1 MKKLKL
7 ILVSI
12 LVIALLLI
20 IPVNASLLV
29 STIPASDTNL
39 DLYTGD
45 NISVTFTGT
54 SSQLAYLQG
63 FLYISSG
70 SGQFDDLAYSPTGSR
85 TYVFTVPNNYAGTHN
100 GWTRF
105 NYLNVGVTDDQ
116 THHAEWHWGIGD
128 VNNNGTR
135 PNLTASFNVTPVTG
149 WSGQTITCKDTTNGN
164 GANITQWL
172 WDITEPDGNGFN
184 INYKNM
190 AFVADKVGYYN
201 ISLKVWNDIGA
212 NDTETKPHVVQ
223 IFSAGQAEYTNITY
237 TTIVPDGWP
246 VANVIIE
253 MVFADKS
260 TIIGT
265 GTNPQG
271 VEVFNHV
278 GHFPGYAIDLFAT
291 KDGYYPSEAHFE
303 IPNEPTYNR
312 TIYMANILGGNGTFE
327 PPVIPGLYNVTFIV
341 QDGSGSKLPYIP
353 VNFNSAG
360 TSYQGYTNPI
370 GNITFLNVPGSSS
383 AWVRIT
389 AEGFKTYTETF
400 SIFQDLVKT
409 IILRPPGVTVF
420 LDVKDSTYGNYLEN
434 VDVGIKNTTSGTWR
448 NSTQPIGKL
457 YFDTTGTS
465 FQYPLSIN
473 ETIVVA
479 ASKAGY
485 RPASETL
492 TIPNDQYKVTL
503 NLINI
508 NGTAP
513 SSGNFTAVISTS
525 SRTTGAVISGA
536 SVSIQELG
544 RMGATNAAGT
554 VTFRN
559 LPVGGYTVLASAPGY
574 QSATAEISGSNQD
587 TFMKVIRLLPDGC
600 SVSESGVINC
610 GGNQT
615 YPGETIP
622 GNLTGNEKAAGGL
635 SAFLDHIVEIGLL
648 VLFLLLLWFVK
659 KIFFS

>member
-1 MKKLKL
+1 MRKLNL
-7 ILVSI
+7 ILVTV

-29 STIPASDTNL
+29 STDPASDTNL
-39 DLYTGD
+39 FVYTGD

-63 FLYISSG
+63 LWYISSG

-85 TYVFTVPNNYAGTHN
+85 TYIFTVPQNYAGVHN
-100 GWTRF
+100 GYTRF
-105 NYLNVGVTDDQ
+105 NYLRVGVTDDQ
-116 THHAEWHWGIGD
+116 THYAEWHWGIGD
-128 VNNNGTR
+128 VNQNGTR
-135 PNLTASFNVTPVTG
+135 PNLTASFNVSPITG
-149 WSGQTITCKDTTNGN
+149 WPGQTITCKDTTEGN

-172 WDITEPDGNGFN
+172 WDVTEPDGNGFN
-184 INYKNM
+184 FNYKDM
-190 AFVADKVGYYN
+190 AFVANKVGYYN

-212 NDTETKPHVVQ
+212 NDTETKSNVVR
-223 IFSAGQAEYTNITY
+223 IFSPADIEYTNITY

-246 VANVIIE
+246 VADVIIE

-271 VEVFNHV
+271 IEVFNHV
-278 GHFPGYAIDLFAT
+278 GHFPGYAIDLYAT

-327 PPVIPGLYNVTFIV
+327 PPVIPGFYNVTFIV

-353 VNFNSAG
+353 VNFNVNER
-360 TSYQGYTNPI
+360 SYQGYTNPI
-370 GNITFLNVPGSSS
+370 GNITFLDVPGSSS
-383 AWVRIT
+383 ALVRIT
-389 AEGFKTYTETF
+389 AEGFKTYTESF
-400 SIFQDLVKT
+400 SIYQDVVKT
-409 IILRPPGVTVF
+409 ITLLPPSITVF
-420 LDVKDSTYGNYLEN
+420 LDVKDSTYGNYLED
-434 VDVGIKNTTSGTWR
+434 VGVGIKNTTSGAWR

-457 YFDTTGTS
+457 YFDTTGAS
-465 FQYPLSIN
+465 FQYPLSLN
-473 ETIVVA
+473 ETIVLA

-485 RPASETL
+485 LPASETL
-492 TIPNDQYKVTL
+492 TIPSDQYKVTL
-503 NLINI
+503 KLINI
-508 NGTAP
+508 NGTVP

-525 SRTTGAVISGA
+525 SRATGEIIAGA
-536 SVSIQELG
+536 SVAIQELG
-544 RMGATNAAGT
+544 RFGSTNGAGT
-554 VTFRN
+554 ITFRN
-559 LPVGGYTVLASAPGY
+559 LPVGGYTVLASATGY
-574 QSATAEISGSNQD
+574 QSTTAEISGSDGD

-600 SVSESGVINC
+600 SVSESGVTNC

-622 GNLTGNEKAAGGL
+622 GNLTGNEKAANGI
-635 SAFLDHIVEIGLL
+635 SVFLDHIIEIGLL
-648 VLFLLLLWFVK
+648 ILIPLLVWFMK